1 MLPEKENCT
10 QDFLNAGQYKRN
22 GILRYER
29 VFGHTF
35 VSTGGLATTK
45 VKNNNLQI
53 PIQNF
58 MLSYTGMLLSEFR
71 LNLLKKFVRI
81 RQSFAFSPTKI
92 LMTSLPCPFTGPKMF
107 WAGPNFLCQTKNL
120 FTYCGSDKHFV
131 PEKKMICN
139 Q

>member
-92 LMTSLPCPFTGPKMF
+92 LMTSRLLTSI
-107 WAGPNFLCQTKNL
+107 NFFL
-120 FTYCGSDKHFV
+120 S
-131 PEKKMICN
+131 EKADEHGILQPLN
-139 Q
+139 S